1 MSLLLSVL
9 IPAHN
14 ESAYICS
21 CLGALYASAPLPD
34 GAAVEVLV
42 LANGCSDDTAD
53 RARALAPPPGW
64 GLRVLERSEGGKLAA
79 LTEGDEKA
87 RGDILV
93 YLDADVQVEPDL
105 LPQIATAL
113 ASRIPAYACGSPCIS
128 RAADPVTRAYA
139 RFWSA
144 LPFVTEGAPGFGLF
158 AMTRAGRLR
167 WGKWPTI
174 ISDDTF
180 ARLQF
185 APEERL
191 RLPGRY
197 HWPMVEGFRNLVRV
211 RRRQNIGV
219 AEIAHL
225 FPGLPANDDKRV
237 LTPGDLSRLAIRDPL
252 GFLAYAAVSLAV
264 RTPLYASSER
274 WVRGR

>member
-14 ESAYICS
+14 ESAYICG

-64 GLRVLERSEGGKLAA
+64 SLRVLERSEGGKLAA

-93 YLDADVQVEPDL
+93 YLDADVRVEPDL

-113 ASRIPAYACGSPCIS
+113 GSRTPAYACGSPCIS

-144 LPFVTEGAPGFGLF
+144 LPFVTKGAPGFGLF
-158 AMTRAGRLR
+158 AMTRAGRSR
-167 WGKWPTI
+167 WGEWPAI

-219 AEIAHL
+219 AEIARL

-237 LTPGDLSRLAIRDPL
+237 LPPGDLARLAIRDPL

-264 RTPLYASSER
+264 RTPLYASSEH